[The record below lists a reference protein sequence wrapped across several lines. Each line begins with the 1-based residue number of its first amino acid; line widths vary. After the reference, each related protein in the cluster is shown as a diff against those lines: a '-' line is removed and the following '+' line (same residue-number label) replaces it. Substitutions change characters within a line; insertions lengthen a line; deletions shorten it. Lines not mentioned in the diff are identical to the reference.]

1 MNRIPT
7 VRDWKVT
14 DKETGRSVIV
24 TTINKR
30 FARWEARDRGIYGN
44 VSVSVVRNKNNWFME
59 KEQVIKTIEE
69 ALEKIR
75 SLRSTLMTT
84 MAARKIV
91 EAEDALELARK
102 ILIFK

>member
-1 MNRIPT
+1 
-7 VRDWKVT
+7 
-14 DKETGRSVIV
+14 
-24 TTINKR
+24 
-30 FARWEARDRGIYGN
+30 
-44 VSVSVVRNKNNWFME
+44 ME